1 MRVKFEGRIKLKLAR
16 VWYVSIAD
24 SGSWFLVNC
33 EFMARELQPLSTI
46 DRRYTFQSME
56 QIQDNLANVLSY
68 NTYA

>member
-1 MRVKFEGRIKLKLAR
+1 MRVKFEGRIKLKLA
-16 VWYVSIAD
+16 SIAD

-46 DRRYTFQSME
+46 YRRYTFQSME